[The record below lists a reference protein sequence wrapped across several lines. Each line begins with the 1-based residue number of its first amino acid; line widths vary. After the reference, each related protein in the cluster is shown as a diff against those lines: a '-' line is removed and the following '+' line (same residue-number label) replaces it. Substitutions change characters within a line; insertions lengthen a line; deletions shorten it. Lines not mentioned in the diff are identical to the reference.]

1 MGGGTFLPLL
11 PLSPSSSS
19 HRPNTFFLQ
28 RDTPPRT
35 QLQLYLYKAMPF
47 NTMFPP
53 FLYSVDYFPIRHFM
67 ILNHDILLYC
77 FMGLT
82 MQNSSTIK
90 STNSAFASRP
100 TLKIEEST
108 VFIIPS
114 GIHDI
119 PGLIPKLSLR
129 LQTVDSR
136 SISAR
141 KAWLWGNNIRK
152 P

>member
-28 RDTPPRT
+28 RDTSPWT
-35 QLQLYLYKAMPF
+35 QLQLYWYKAVPF
-47 NTMFPP
+47 NTMFFP

-67 ILNHDILLYC
+67 ILNHDILLSC

-90 STNSAFASRP
+90 SPPNNAFASRP

-108 VFIIPS
+108 VYIIPF
-114 GIHDI
+114 GQQII
-119 PGLIPKLSLR
+119 AGLIPKLSLQ
-129 LQTVDSR
+129 L
-136 SISAR
+136 
-141 KAWLWGNNIRK
+141 
-152 P
+152 